1 MKAIKTRLALGL
13 CLSFAASAPALASFD
28 MDESCPWSSKGCVLT
43 SDPVLAVDI
52 DTRENLLRLTAEQR
66 GFLPLQQNTP
76 SDTATA
82 STDRLAAQLAALGL
96 DPQAAAEAIPH
107 PREQEDRFVSRT
119 PENLSDFFA
128 ALIAE
133 PALTQ
138 DQRHALALARLA
150 ADGSSDGQAQIAAL
164 TFPDDSIAQSFRTYL
179 LGANQFYAGDYA
191 ASGERFSAL
200 KASPQAWL
208 AGTASYM
215 LMRNALNASSQHAS
229 SGYGSFEIGE
239 VDKTQAQQA
248 RAAAEYYLQTW
259 PTGQYAHSAQGMLR
273 RINWYL
279 QDWNTLAVEY
289 EQAMQRA
296 ATSSELI
303 DLVAESDSKLISK
316 DIYWNDSYF
325 INAPDAPLL
334 TFVQALRLM
343 RAVTCGDTLPCVDQ
357 AWLDSIKTDFE
368 RHKRL
373 DLWNYLRLILAF
385 TKQDYATVES
395 SITLTSS
402 LPENNVLLFS
412 EQVLLGNSL
421 MAQKKWQAASDA
433 WKHLFNQSK
442 DAGQKKLLQAKLAA
456 ALVQN
461 NEIAA
466 IFAADSPITHL
477 RYRSHVLKTKAPN
490 ALLRQ
495 QIAGGP
501 NNEERTIALHTLLM
515 RDLTAGRY
523 ADWLQDKKQIAAITP
538 PVIGEAFD
546 DVDLGIFNW
555 KGTLKENQY
564 YCASLDD
571 TVTVLASKPTDAHAL
586 NCLAE
591 FYTSTN
597 ARVTLDKERWLNKD
611 LDSATE
617 VKPLPGVPQPLALY
631 QQVISDAKAEPEDK
645 SYALYSA
652 IQCYAPSSYNMCSN
666 EEVDK
671 AVRKAWF
678 RQLKTSYPGSVWAQD
693 LKYYW

>member
-1 MKAIKTRLALGL
+1 MNPLKKRLALSL
-13 CLSFAASAPALASFD
+13 CLSFAASTPALASFD

-66 GFLPLQQNTP
+66 GFLPLQQNAQP
-76 SDTATA
+76 GTA
-82 STDRLAAQLAALGL
+82 SAAPDRLTAQLAALEL
-96 DPQAAAEAIPH
+96 DPQAVTEAIPH
-107 PREQEDRFVSRT
+107 PREQENRFVSRT
-119 PENLSDFFA
+119 QESLSDFFA
-128 ALIAE
+128 TLIAE
-133 PALTQ
+133 PALTAE
-138 DQRHALALARLA
+138 QRHSLALARLA
-150 ADGSSDGQAQIAAL
+150 VDGSSDAQTQLTAL
-164 TFPDDSIAQSFRTYL
+164 TFPDDSIAQGFRTYL

-191 ASGERFSAL
+191 AAGVSFSSL
-200 KASPQAWL
+200 KASPNAWL

-215 LMRNALNASSQHAS
+215 LMRNALNASSQNAQS
-229 SGYGSFEIGE
+229 RYGSFDIDQ
-239 VDKTQAQQA
+239 VDKTQAMQA
-248 RAAAEYYLQTW
+248 KAAAEYYLQTW
-259 PTGQYAHSAQGMLR
+259 PTGQYARSAQGLLR

-289 EQAMQRA
+289 EQAIQH
-296 ATSSELI
+296 ATSVSELI

-316 DIYWNDSYF
+316 DIYWNADYF
-325 INAPDAPLL
+325 ISASDAPLL

-343 RAVTCGDTLPCVDQ
+343 RATTCSDNIPCADQ
-357 AWLDSIKTDFE
+357 AWLESIKADFE
-368 RHKRL
+368 KHNRL
-373 DLWNYLRLILAF
+373 DLWNYLRLTRAF
-385 TKQDYATVES
+385 IQQDYATVEN
-395 SITLTSS
+395 SITLAPS

-442 DAGQKKLLQAKLAA
+442 DAGQRKLLQAKLAA

-466 IFAADSPITHL
+466 VFAADSPITHL
-477 RYRSHVLKTKAPN
+477 RYRSQVLKTKASD

-495 QIAGGP
+495 QIAAGAS
-501 NNEERTIALHTLLM
+501 NEERAIALHTLLM
-515 RDLTAGRY
+515 RDLTTGKY
-523 ADWLQDKKQIAAITP
+523 ADWLQDKKGIATIVP

-546 DVDLGIFNW
+546 DVDLTLFNW
-555 KGTLKENQY
+555 KGTSKENHY
-564 YCASLDD
+564 YCASLDA
-571 TVTVLASKPTDAHAL
+571 TVTVLAQKPTDPHAL
-586 NCLAE
+586 NCMAE
-591 FYTSTN
+591 FYTSTG
-597 ARVTLDKERWLNKD
+597 ARVTLDKERWLNRD
-611 LDSATE
+611 LDNATE

-631 QQVISDAKAEPEDK
+631 QQVIDDPKSEPEDK
-645 SYALYSA
+645 SYALYNA
-652 IQCYAPSSYNMCSN
+652 IQCYAPSSYNTCSN

-671 AVRKAWF
+671 SVRKAWF

>member
-1 MKAIKTRLALGL
+1 MNAIKTRLALGL

-28 MDESCPWSSKGCVLT
+28 MDEYCSWSSKGCVLT

-76 SDTATA
+76 TDTATA
-82 STDRLAAQLAALGL
+82 SPDRLTAQLTSLGL
-96 DPQAAAEAIPH
+96 DLQAATAAIPH
-107 PREQEDRFVSRT
+107 PREQENRFVSRT
-119 PENLSDFFA
+119 LDNLSDFFA

-138 DQRHALALARLA
+138 EQRHALALARLA
-150 ADGSSDGQAQIAAL
+150 ADGSSDGLAQITAL
-164 TFPDDSIAQSFRTYL
+164 TFPDDSIAQGFRTYL

-191 ASGERFSAL
+191 ASAEQFSAL
-200 KASPQAWL
+200 QASPQAWL

-215 LMRNALNASSQHAS
+215 LMRNALNASSQHALS
-229 SGYGSFEIGE
+229 RYGSFAIGE
-239 VDKTQAQQA
+239 VDKTQAMQA
-248 RAAAEYYLQTW
+248 KAAAEYYLQTW
-259 PTGQYAHSAQGMLR
+259 PTGQYAESARGMLR

-316 DIYWNDSYF
+316 DRYWNDGYF
-325 INAPDAPLL
+325 ISAPDAPLL

-343 RAVTCGDTLPCVDQ
+343 RSVTCGDTLPCVDQ
-357 AWLDSIKTDFE
+357 AWLDSIKADFE
-368 RHKRL
+368 RHNRL
-373 DLWNYLRLILAF
+373 DLWNYLRLMQAF
-385 TKQDYATVES
+385 IKQDYATVENG
-395 SITLTSS
+395 ITLASS
-402 LPENNVLLFS
+402 LPVNNILLFS

-421 MAQKKWQAASDA
+421 MAQKKWPAASDA
-433 WKHLFNQSK
+433 WKHLFSQSK

-456 ALVQN
+456 TLVQN

-466 IFAADSPITHL
+466 IFAPDSPVTHL
-477 RYRSHVLKTKAPN
+477 RYRSQVLKTKAPD

-495 QIAGGP
+495 QVTGGP
-501 NNEERTIALHTLLM
+501 GNEERTIALHTLLM

-523 ADWLQDKKQIAAITP
+523 ADWLQDKKQIAGIVP

-555 KGTLKENQY
+555 QGTDKNNQY

-571 TVTVLASKPTDAHAL
+571 TVTVLARKPTDAHAL

-591 FYTSTN
+591 FYTSAQ
-597 ARVTLDKERWLNKD
+597 ARVRLDKERWLNSD
-611 LDSATE
+611 LDRATE
-617 VKPLPGVPQPLALY
+617 IKPLPGVPQPLALY
-631 QQVISDAKAEPEDK
+631 QQVISDTKAEPEDK

-652 IQCYAPSSYNMCSN
+652 ISCYAPSSYNTCSN

-671 AVRKAWF
+671 AVRKDWF
-678 RQLKTSYPGSVWAQD
+678 RQLKTSYPGSVWARD